1 MSKQLLIPEELFLD
15 LLRWH
20 LLDYH
25 DPAVE
30 ARIRAGLQDKLN
42 KSLAR
47 VEYGRS
53 LPKPV
58 EKDSPQ

>member
-1 MSKQLLIPEELFLD
+1 MSKQLLISEELFLD

-30 ARIRAGLQDKLN
+30 ARIRAGLQDKLDR
-42 KSLAR
+42 SLAR
-47 VEYGRS
+47 AEYSRNLS
-53 LPKPV
+53 NLA
-58 EKDSPQ
+58 EKDNP